1 MPKRVRAPPPATIDG
16 PTVEEVTEE
25 LGDALDNKKGKTERP
40 ITVCDTSFHITVN
53 TNQRYGSKSAI
64 TEDMKPLYFAMRNVF
79 GDPAAVKE
87 VVEILNIDDEYE
99 KVVGATHTD
108 IGVEYSEKAGLHAH
122 VLFTITH
129 RTKLRMHLKKLRK
142 QLDKHLPHL
151 AKKAPHTFVRY
162 VPDQKQ
168 IVKDYIYKTV
178 NNEPLKMREGMIFEE
193 GTPSCTCDC
202 KIADMSQFFSD

>member
-1 MPKRVRAPPPATIDG
+1 MPKRVRAPPPTTVSG
-16 PTVEEVTEE
+16 PTLEEATEDVTAE
-25 LGDALDNKKGKTERP
+25 LTNKKTTPERP
-40 ITVCDTSFHITVN
+40 INVRETSFHVTVN

-64 TEDMKPLYFAMRNVF
+64 TEDMKPLYYAMRNVF
-79 GDPAAVKE
+79 GDPATVKE
-87 VVEILNIDDEYE
+87 IIEILTPEDEYE
-99 KVVGATHTD
+99 KVVGATHSD

-129 RTKLRMHLKKLRK
+129 RTKLRMHLKHLRK
-142 QLDKHLPHL
+142 ELDKHLPHL

-178 NNEPLKMREGMIFEE
+178 NNQPLKLRDGMTFDE
-193 GTPSCTCDC
+193 TPSCTCDC
-202 KIADMSQFFSD
+202 KIGDMSQFFSE

>member
-1 MPKRVRAPPPATIDG
+1 MPKRVRAPPPTTVDG

-25 LGDALDNKKGKTERP
+25 LLTDNKKGKTERP
-40 ITVCDTSFHITVN
+40 ITVRDTSFHITVN

-64 TEDMKPLYFAMRNVF
+64 TEDMKPLYYTMRNIF
-79 GDPAAVKE
+79 GDPTTVKE
-87 VVEILNIDDEYE
+87 IIEILNKEDEYD
-99 KVVGATHTD
+99 KVVGVVHSD

-122 VLFTITH
+122 VLFMITH
-129 RTKLRMHLKKLRK
+129 HTKLRVHLKNLRK
-142 QLDKHLPHL
+142 ILDTHLPHL

-178 NNEPLKMREGMIFEE
+178 NDQELKMREGMTFEE
-193 GTPSCTCDC
+193 TPMCTCDC
-202 KIADMSQFFSD
+202 KIGDMSQFFF